1 MMDIRVNCVQLFSI
15 TEFIRLMLVTLTGT
29 VVRWCNG
36 FVTGE
41 SGDTFRYLQL
51 QSETKI
57 RVTRDNGAELL
68 VDQRS
73 SGGGITCFAQS
84 FFV

>member
-1 MMDIRVNCVQLFSI
+1 MTFSIRLQQSKLQPLLILVLFS
-15 TEFIRLMLVTLTGT
+15 LVQVCGT
-29 VVRWCNG
+29 IEKELG
-36 FVTGE
+36 KAGE
-41 SGDTFRYLQL
+41 TTRYLQL